1 MPFLVTLFSGLFTG
15 LANFV
20 GNTIDFT
27 RIAILV
33 GKIALMLVVF
43 GIMISFMSDFGNMI
57 TSALATA
64 FGDVNTIGS
73 LNIGYVAGA
82 IGADVF
88 INNLLNSLYIAIAF
102 YGSSMLSIIGFKYVV
117 KMFGLAGRV

>member
-33 GKIALMLVVF
+33 GKIALMLIVF

-57 TSALATA
+57 TSALTTA